1 MLDQLFDKGDY
12 YDFPSFEVALYS
24 LLLAFVL
31 STIIALTYKFTFV
44 GDRFPNGFFQA
55 MVLSSMVSAMVIM
68 AVGNNLAAGFGII
81 GAIAIIRFRTNISE
95 PRNVIFIFAALSVGV
110 ATGVYGY
117 AIALAGTL
125 IFSTVAVLLYF
136 SPFGQISKI
145 HLELSF
151 TIKDENDILK
161 IKSLLDI
168 KEISYSITQFRQGAA
183 TMGNKYTFQILVKS
197 DVSHELLFHEITQ
210 LENFSDIRISPSQE
224 RIL

>member
-1 MLDQLFDKGDY
+1 MLDQLFETGDY

-125 IFSTVAVLLYF
+125 IFSIVAVLLYV
-136 SPFGQISKI
+136 SPFGQNSKI
-145 HLELSF
+145 YLDLTLAITEES
-151 TIKDENDILK
+151 DILK
-161 IKSLLDI
+161 VKSLLNN
-168 KEISYSITQFRQGAA
+168 KEISYNITQFRQGVAPQ
-183 TMGNKYTFQILVKS
+183 GNKYTFRILVKI
-197 DVSHELLFHEITQ
+197 DEDQELLFSEVSQ
-210 LENFSDIRISPSQE
+210 LENYADVRLSPSQE
-224 RIL
+224 PML